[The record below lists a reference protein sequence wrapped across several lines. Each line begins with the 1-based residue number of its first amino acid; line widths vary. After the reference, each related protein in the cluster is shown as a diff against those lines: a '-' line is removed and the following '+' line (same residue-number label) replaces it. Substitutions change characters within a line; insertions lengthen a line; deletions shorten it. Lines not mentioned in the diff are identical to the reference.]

1 VNLRVTVAAH
11 AATGGRPGLVEHVGD
26 ERARTDPAEAPGGRI
41 ALDRG
46 CTCSVLAN
54 AAYRAGAPG
63 ERSFVDPVCPIHR
76 E

>member
-1 VNLRVTVAAH
+1 MAEDVDDRS
-11 AATGGRPGLVEHVGD
+11 TGAP
-26 ERARTDPAEAPGGRI
+26 DPTHEPGGRG

-63 ERSFVDPVCPIHR
+63 ERPFVDPQCPVHAAAS
-76 E
+76 